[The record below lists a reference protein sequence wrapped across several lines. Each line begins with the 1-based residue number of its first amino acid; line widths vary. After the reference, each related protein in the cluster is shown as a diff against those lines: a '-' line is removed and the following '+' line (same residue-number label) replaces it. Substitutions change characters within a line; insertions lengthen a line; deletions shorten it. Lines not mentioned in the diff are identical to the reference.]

1 MGAGDFGLAES
12 SVIHFLLCEGL
23 EICER
28 LILAMVFLVKRFR
41 DHLYIFRG
49 DLTALAGLRRGAGI
63 HHRSGPGATFSL
75 PHVDVMGRWY
85 APPRWVSYS

>member
-1 MGAGDFGLAES
+1 VKTHLLLEAPTRSDALMGAGDFGLAES

-49 DLTALAGLRRGAGI
+49 DLTA
-63 HHRSGPGATFSL
+63 
-75 PHVDVMGRWY
+75 
-85 APPRWVSYS
+85 